1 MPVPGDPIEGY
12 ITKSRGIT
20 VHRADCARLLALSG
34 DGPQRIIAVSWGA
47 AEADRFP
54 VNIGL
59 TAYDRQGLLADVS
72 AVMARE
78 RVNVTAVNTLSNPM
92 DNTAEMKVTAEVESI
107 DALLSVLEK
116 LSRLDNVIAVKR
128 LVDS

>member
-1 MPVPGDPIEGY
+1 
-12 ITKSRGIT
+12 
-20 VHRADCARLLALSG
+20 
-34 DGPQRIIAVSWGA
+34 
-47 AEADRFP
+47 
-54 VNIGL
+54 
-59 TAYDRQGLLADVS
+59 
-72 AVMARE
+72 
-78 RVNVTAVNTLSNPM
+78 M